1 MWTITF
7 RRFKRDRRGVSN
19 IIVIAL
25 SLVVMLAIVSNIV
38 LWNYEMNQ
46 VDWEKMKEEAS
57 ITNVEVV
64 THSFWFVVQSEY
76 FINTGFLDSGD
87 FWDTHLVDDSYES
100 FTEAA
105 IGAINLTLID
115 VESFEGGWPPS
126 GWSAT
131 GTWAKESNYAYEGI
145 YSADFDGS
153 VGGVSGYLT
162 SPSMDCS
169 DVDAI
174 YVEFWWQDRALDD
187 DNLILE
193 YYDGATWNSYQDLNQ
208 MDSGNGWH
216 HYTEVVTDS
225 QYFVSNFQ
233 IRLWAKMVQ
242 SGKTAC
248 VDVVKVT
255 KSVVGMYSL
264 DLNGQFFIDLS
275 TYPLDCIQTVELQIR
290 YRVEDNLENWYLKVY
305 NWTDSAYNDTG
316 FNSTIGYTPTTG
328 WDYYSL
334 NLTDVWESYVHNNGT
349 INVKFVDQGADS
361 EQTSLGIDF
370 LGVRVKIDGAQ
381 FTFENNG
388 ALTLHLVSL
397 WMINSTDHQRYDIN
411 VFINS
416 AASKNFV
423 HSGISLPIGNY
434 IVKVVTERGNMAVY
448 SSN

>member
-64 THSFWFVVQSEY
+64 THSSWFVVQSEY

-305 NWTDSAYNDTG
+305 NWTDSVYNDTG

-361 EQTSLGIDF
+361 EQTSLDIDF
-370 LGVRVKIDGAQ
+370 LGVRVIIDGAQ